1 MKLQRLAF
9 AILCLCLFTGCEKRA
24 EQEQLIMPDIV
35 VAVAPFTQPTQTLE
49 LLSGFIP
56 EDQAAVSDDTLS
68 QLDDAFRGKLNSRK
82 DHAYVLIERA
92 ALDRDMARDQR
103 GRKSALETWA
113 ALARTSGAHMII
125 VPQIIELHERVG
137 SKAGVLSAASVN
149 EDFYLI
155 DARGPATLIHRTH
168 FAEEQMP
175 LANDITRISSFFR
188 RGGGWVSAAELAA
201 EGMDKAVRE
210 LGL

>member
-1 MKLQRLAF
+1 MKLHSLVL
-9 AILCLCLFTGCEKRA
+9 AILCLCLFAGCEKRT

-35 VAVAPFTQPTQTLE
+35 VAVAPFTQPAQTLE

-56 EDQAAVSDDTLS
+56 EGQTAVSEETLS
-68 QLDDAFRGKLNSRK
+68 QLDDAFRAKLNSRK
-82 DHAYVLIERA
+82 DHSYVFIERA
-92 ALDRDMARDQR
+92 ALDRDMVRDAR

-113 ALARTSGAHMII
+113 ALARKSGAHMII

-155 DARGPATLIHRTH
+155 DARGPAALIHRTH
-168 FAEEQMP
+168 FAEEQIP
-175 LANDITRISSFFR
+175 LSSDITRISTFFR

-201 EGMDKAVRE
+201 EGMDKTVRE